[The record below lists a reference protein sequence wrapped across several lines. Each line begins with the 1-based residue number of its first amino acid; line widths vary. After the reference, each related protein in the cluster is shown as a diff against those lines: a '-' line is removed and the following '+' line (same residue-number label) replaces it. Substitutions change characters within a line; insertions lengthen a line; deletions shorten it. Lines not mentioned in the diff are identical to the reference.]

1 MLMTVMQTPRALTA
15 FGVPFVMAVSP
26 TETMADVAD
35 RIQKR
40 LCIPNEQC
48 AAWRFKC
55 ASVYAC
61 TLTCL
66 SVNAASCFCKQLSS
80 VGQLLEAPS
89 CNTGSCQT

>member
-1 MLMTVMQTPRALTA
+1 VQTPRALTA

-40 LCIPNEQC
+40 LCIPNEQF

-55 ASVYAC
+55 AGLVHGSRAVC
-61 TLTCL
+61 LTVL
-66 SVNAASCFCKQLSS
+66 SHVCWASSFMMTA
-80 VGQLLEAPS
+80 GTA
-89 CNTGSCQT
+89 